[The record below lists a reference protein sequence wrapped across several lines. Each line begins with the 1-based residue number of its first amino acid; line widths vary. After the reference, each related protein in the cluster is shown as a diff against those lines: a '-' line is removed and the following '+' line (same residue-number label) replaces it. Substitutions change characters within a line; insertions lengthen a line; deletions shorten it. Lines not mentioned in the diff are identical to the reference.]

1 MKGISLIIPTCNR
14 ATSLR
19 RTLNRLDQLEIPSG
33 VEVEVLVID
42 NNCRDHTVDVVAQAT
57 REHSL
62 PVRYLLE
69 TQQGLCFGR
78 NRGLAAARFDHL
90 AYLDDDI
97 LISPRW
103 LVAYGEAQQTF
114 GVDAVVG
121 PVFPIFE
128 QTPPEFLRGR
138 ALEIISSGYSRKGD
152 APLLL
157 PHREA
162 HQLPGCN
169 FGVTRQM
176 AQRLN
181 GFQTHLDRVGQGML
195 AGGDTDFGHRLAAA
209 GGRTAYHPGCWVQH
223 VMEPEKLSLAYL
235 RRRAFGLGA
244 TTRRM
249 QTQTPSPWRRF
260 RSLLG
265 IGRLWS
271 RVLWSRITQHP
282 EAFNRELHAHQASG
296 HLWG

>member
-1 MKGISLIIPTCNR
+1 MKCISLIIPTCNR

-19 RTLNRLDQLEIPSG
+19 RTLSQLNQLEIPSG

-57 REHSL
+57 REHRL
-62 PVRYLLE
+62 PVRHILE

-78 NRGLAAARFDHL
+78 NRGVAEARFDHL

-97 LISPRW
+97 LISPQW
-103 LVAYGEAQQTF
+103 LVAYGEARQTF

-128 QTPPEFLRGR
+128 QAPPEFLRGR
-138 ALEIISSGYSRKGD
+138 ALDIISSGYSRKGD
-152 APLLL
+152 VPRLLAPG
-157 PHREA
+157 EA
-162 HQLPGCN
+162 HELPGCN
-169 FGVTRQM
+169 FGVTRQTAM
-176 AQRLN
+176 RLN
-181 GFQTHLDRVGQGML
+181 GFQTHLDRAGQGML
-195 AGGDTDFGHRLAAA
+195 AGGDTDFGLRLVAA

-223 VMEPEKLSLAYL
+223 VMEPEKLSTAYL

-244 TTRRM
+244 TARRM

-260 RSLLG
+260 RGLLG
-265 IGRLWS
+265 TGRLWAS
-271 RVLWSRITQHP
+271 VLWSRFTQHP
-282 EAFNRELHAHQASG
+282 EAFNRELRARQASG